1 MQMSDAV
8 IFNTPGQIQAFQ
20 MRVFKQGLKA
30 LLRDMQINRGY
41 NSTNCRK
48 YVASLTGEK
57 YPAGKKGIQAALT
70 DLENLILQQNEEG

>member
-1 MQMSDAV
+1 MSDAV

-30 LLRDMQINRGY
+30 LLRDMPINREY

-48 YVASLTGEK
+48 YVSSLTGKK

>member
-1 MQMSDAV
+1 MSDAV

-30 LLRDMQINRGY
+30 LLRDMPINREY

-48 YVASLTGEK
+48 YVSSLTGEK
-57 YPAGKKGIQAALT
+57 CPAGKKGIQAALT

>member
-30 LLRDMQINRGY
+30 LLRDMPINREY

-48 YVASLTGEK
+48 YVSSLTGEK